1 MLSELRQPMGS
12 RLVQAIVQV
21 NLSFEVKKS
30 QVRNVLEQ
38 CSMSIGDPFPTVGEV
53 EQLELEQPVRDSSLK
68 QTKLNFCSAPFGG
81 LNHCMKTEEQG
92 LIILLVVAQNCRHF
106 TWLRLYESG

>member
-1 MLSELRQPMGS
+1 MLSELRRPMGS

-53 EQLELEQPVRDSSLK
+53 EQLELELEQPFWDSSLK
-68 QTKLNFCSAPFGG
+68 QTKLNFRSLPFRRP
-81 LNHCMKTEEQG
+81 EP
-92 LIILLVVAQNCRHF
+92 LLEDR
-106 TWLRLYESG
+106 R